1 VDNRKHAF
9 CLDIMD
15 GMSVRGAMA
24 KIQEGLAELTD
35 ASLWALSDAE
45 SRELVVLAA
54 GVRSAAEAVYLKT
67 VLDLDTRPDAV
78 AGARPGKVAV
88 TFLRQRLRRSRAAAD
103 VTAAHTLEDDL
114 PRLGDALAAGEVSRE
129 HVDVAVQTMKRIP
142 QHLRDHKG
150 DEIDT
155 WVTGVSKEF
164 APSQTGPLARRL
176 LEVLD
181 PDGSDTFDPHAI
193 DRRELTITRDAT
205 GMVLIRGQLDAGS
218 AAPLLA
224 AMDHL
229 SAPWPRDDR
238 DALPILD
245 TRTKAQR
252 NADALT
258 LIARLALGAMDKG
271 SEIDRPRVSIHAPLY
286 GPVAECDQT
295 GVLSKPWLQ
304 RFLCDAILEAV
315 MIGRDGQILNLGRS
329 VRTATKHQ
337 RRALIARDGGCVI
350 PGCHAPGAWCD
361 AHHATWWS
369 KGGATD
375 LNNLALLCGRHHGD
389 VHSGVWALEIRD
401 GLPWA
406 RPPTWVDP
414 QQRWIRNTYRDH
426 RHKGDQLG
434 LDLEPPDDG

>member
-24 KIQEGLAELTD
+24 KIQEGLAELSD

-45 SRELVVLAA
+45 SRDLVTVAA

-67 VLDLDTRPDAV
+67 VLDLDTRQDAV

-88 TFLRQRLRRSRAAAD
+88 TFLRQRLRRTRAAAD
-103 VTAAHTLEDDL
+103 VAAAHALEGKL

-129 HVDVAVQTMKRIP
+129 HVDVAVRTMKRIP
-142 QHLRDHKG
+142 QHLRDQKQ
-150 DEIDT
+150 DQIDD

-164 APSQTGPLARRL
+164 APAQTDGLARRL

-181 PDGSDTFDPHAI
+181 PDGSDTFDPHAV

-229 SAPWPRDDR
+229 SAPWPRDDQ
-238 DALPILD
+238 DTLPILD

-286 GPVAECDQT
+286 GPIAECDQT
-295 GVLSKPWLQ
+295 GVLPKPWLQ
-304 RFLCDAILEAV
+304 RFLCDAVLEAV
-315 MIGRDGQILNLGRS
+315 LIGRDGQILNLGRT
-329 VRTATKHQ
+329 VRTATRHQ

-375 LNNLALLCGRHHGD
+375 LNNLALLCGRHHAD

-414 QQRWIRNTYRDH
+414 EQRWIRNTYRDH
-426 RHKGDQLG
+426 RDKGDQLG
-434 LDLEPPDDG
+434 LDLDPPDDG

>member
-1 VDNRKHAF
+1 
-9 CLDIMD
+9 
-15 GMSVRGAMA
+15 MA

-45 SRELVVLAA
+45 SRDLVTLAA
-54 GVRSAAEAVYLKT
+54 GVRSAADAVYLKT
-67 VLDLDTRPDAV
+67 VLDLDTRQDAV

-88 TFLRQRLRRSRAAAD
+88 TFLRQRLRRTRAAAD
-103 VTAAHTLEDDL
+103 VTAAHALEDDL

-129 HVDVAVQTMKRIP
+129 HVDVAVRTMKRIP
-142 QHLRDHKG
+142 QHLRDQKCA
-150 DEIDT
+150 EIDT

-164 APSQTGPLARRL
+164 APAQTDGLARRL

-181 PDGSDTFDPHAI
+181 PDGSDTFDPNAI

-245 TRTKAQR
+245 TRTKGQR
-252 NADALT
+252 NADAIT
-258 LIARLALGAMDKG
+258 LMARLALGAMDKG

-304 RFLCDAILEAV
+304 RFLCDAVLEAV
-315 MIGRDGQILNLGRS
+315 LIGRDGEILNLGRS
-329 VRTATKHQ
+329 VRTATRHQ

-375 LNNLALLCGRHHGD
+375 LNNLALLCGRHHAD
-389 VHSGVWALEIRD
+389 VHSGVWALEVRD

-414 QQRWIRNTYRDH
+414 EQRWIRNTYRDN
-426 RHKGDQLG
+426 RDKGDQLG
-434 LDLEPPDDG
+434 LDLDPPDDG

>member
-1 VDNRKHAF
+1 MDRMGIAEQLRELRQGVEKLCDAAF
-9 CLDIMD
+9 
-15 GMSVRGAMA
+15 
-24 KIQEGLAELTD
+24 
-35 ASLWALSDAE
+35 WAQSDAE
-45 SRELVVLAA
+45 AREAV
-54 GVRSAAEAVYLKT
+54 AEALALRASAEALYLRAM
-67 VLDLDTRPDAV
+67 LDLDNRPDAV

-88 TFLRQRLRRSRAAAD
+88 TFAREKLRRTRAAAD
-103 VTAAHTLEDDL
+103 VAAAHALEDQL
-114 PRLGDALAAGEVSRE
+114 PRLGDALAAGQVSRE
-129 HVDVAVQTMKRIP
+129 HVDVAVRTMKRIP
-142 QHLRDHKG
+142 QHLRNQKQDQI
-150 DEIDT
+150 DE

-164 APSQTGPLARRL
+164 APAQTDGLARRL

-193 DRRELTITRDAT
+193 DRRELTITRDST

-218 AAPLLA
+218 AAPLIA

-229 SAPWPRDDR
+229 SAPWPRDDQ

-286 GPVAECDQT
+286 GPIAECDQT

-315 MIGRDGQILNLGRS
+315 LIGRDGEILNLGRS

-337 RRALIARDGGCVI
+337 RRALIARDGGCII
-350 PGCHAPGAWCD
+350 PGCHAPGNWCD

-369 KGGATD
+369 KGGTTD
-375 LNNLALLCGRHHGD
+375 LGNLALLCGRHHAD

-426 RHKGDQLG
+426 RDQGDQLG

>member
-1 VDNRKHAF
+1 
-9 CLDIMD
+9 MD
-15 GMSVRGAMA
+15 GMSVWGAMA
-24 KIQEGLAELTD
+24 KIQEGLAELSD
-35 ASLWALSDAE
+35 ASLWPLSDAE

-88 TFLRQRLRRSRAAAD
+88 TFLRQRLRRTRAAAD
-103 VTAAHTLEDDL
+103 VTAAHALEDDL

-129 HVDVAVQTMKRIP
+129 HVDVAVRTMKRIP
-142 QHLRDHKG
+142 QHLRDQKAA
-150 DEIDT
+150 EIDD

-164 APSQTGPLARRL
+164 APAQTDGLARRL

-181 PDGSDTFDPHAI
+181 PDGSDTFDPNAV

-238 DALPILD
+238 DALPIVD
-245 TRTKAQR
+245 TRTKGQR
-252 NADALT
+252 NADAIT

-295 GVLSKPWLQ
+295 GVLPKPWLQ
-304 RFLCDAILEAV
+304 RFLCDAVLEAV
-315 MIGRDGQILNLGRS
+315 LIGRDGEILNLGRS

-350 PGCHAPGAWCD
+350 PGCHAPGAWSD
-361 AHHATWWS
+361 AHHVRWWS

-375 LNNLALLCGRHHGD
+375 LNNLALLCGRHHTD
-389 VHSGVWALEIRD
+389 VHSGVWALEVRD

-426 RHKGDQLG
+426 RDKGDQLG